1 MLLFLLLVGFFKY
14 CSSVSSFSGALTLTE
29 ADDSVCSL
37 WSQEALAPYQ
47 HIEEDLKSLKEVL
60 EMKNQ
65 QIHQQEVKIS
75 ELEIMVSS
83 KPLLKATRL
92 QNTMCILVFVPEGK
106 LRIMLCYISNVWLL
120 IIFQGQ
126 YEAWNLFNIL
136 ETWNFLFHLKCC
148 LCSFC
153 LVVNNYIHLWILIMF
168 SRPTRNH
175 ATITIMKLCAQ
186 NWQRYSCLHWHILTL
201 IIHKA

>member
-1 MLLFLLLVGFFKY
+1 
-14 CSSVSSFSGALTLTE
+14 
-29 ADDSVCSL
+29 VCSL

-106 LRIMLCYISNVWLL
+106 LRIMLCYISNV
-120 IIFQGQ
+120 
-126 YEAWNLFNIL
+126 
-136 ETWNFLFHLKCC
+136 
-148 LCSFC
+148 
-153 LVVNNYIHLWILIMF
+153 
-168 SRPTRNH
+168 
-175 ATITIMKLCAQ
+175 
-186 NWQRYSCLHWHILTL
+186 
-201 IIHKA
+201 